1 MTVKWDDTKFRKEIK
16 VRSNKMLGAIA
27 RHVVNTTK
35 IIITQKDIIDTGDL
49 RKSITYAE
57 KPPKDNIVR
66 VGTDKEYAPF
76 IELGHRTRSGS
87 HVAPRS
93 FLRAA
98 LDQLD
103 QQTVDR
109 IIARQRRK

>member
-1 MTVKWDDTKFRKEIK
+1 MTIKWDDTNFQKEIK
-16 VRSNKMLGAIA
+16 IRSRDMLQAVG
-27 RHVVNTTK
+27 RYMRNTVK

-49 RKSITYAE
+49 KKSIAFRTE
-57 KPPKDNIVR
+57 SENLILR

-109 IIARQRRK
+109 IIARQKRK

>member
-1 MTVKWDDTKFRKEIK
+1 MTVKWDDTAFRKEIK
-16 VRSNKMLGAIA
+16 VSSNKMLVAIA
-27 RHVVNTTK
+27 SHVVHTTK
-35 IIITQKDIIDTGDL
+35 MIITQKDIIDTGNLRRSIKFRTDDKDL
-49 RKSITYAE
+49 IAW
-57 KPPKDNIVR
+57 
-66 VGTDKEYAPF
+66 VGTNVKYAPF

-98 LDQLD
+98 LDQLN

-109 IIARQRRK
+109 IIVRQRRK